1 MSIMLDTHFSS
12 GSTQPRVTAV
22 QINIKLIIQLMQA
35 IGVGKIVVEYS
46 GGGDSGSLEDIKTY
60 PISVDIAKYKV
71 QQFDIG
77 SNSGIYFGRKDFEP
91 AFPSSHRTMQ
101 WSYAEVSPEVVLLP
115 ANQAIEEIWYV
126 CIEQYFPGWEI
137 NEGSYG
143 QLIFV
148 NDPEHEGC
156 YVSLDHNQHYIET
169 ENTQYD
175 IFGNSND

>member
-1 MSIMLDTHFSS
+1 MYQNQTRFSS
-12 GSTQPRVTAV
+12 GTITVQSELLQPN
-22 QINIKLIIQLMQA
+22 INLIMELMRS
-35 IGVGKIVVEYS
+35 IGIGKIIAEYS
-46 GGGDSGSLEDIKTY
+46 GGGDSGGMEDIKTY
-60 PISVDIAKYKV
+60 PISIDIAKYKV
-71 QQFDIG
+71 QQFDIH
-77 SNSGIYFGRKDFEP
+77 SNSGYYFGRKDFEP
-91 AFPSSHRTMQ
+91 IFPSNHRTFQ
-101 WSYAEVSPEVVLLP
+101 WRYAEVSPNLVLLP
-115 ANQAIEEIWYV
+115 ANQAIEEIWYA